1 MNVDVKNI
9 FGLRHLK
16 YLVQC
21 FGGLT
26 LCLHAG
32 SDQSQRVTGELTA
45 GAGHGA
51 AGQQDDHA
59 GVGAVGA
66 VLLQVAVL
74 QRLQERK
81 VQDEDNSLNC
91 ICVT

>member
-1 MNVDVKNI
+1 M
-9 FGLRHLK
+9 
-16 YLVQC
+16 
-21 FGGLT
+21 
-26 LCLHAG
+26 CLHAG

-51 AGQQDDHA
+51 AGQQHEDA

-74 QRLQERK
+74 QSLRVEK
-81 VQDEDNSLNC
+81 IQDEEKVSVMFGHCHQTVLC
-91 ICVT
+91 KR